1 MEQIKLLRRTI
12 TAKNLLILAASIF
25 IMVSSVAA
33 ARPIQDQESRER
45 EARQKKEQAEF
56 DRQRAEMFREM
67 TPEDREAR
75 MKLELRSRAKRQLEL
90 AKMAKLTMEQAIQIA
105 STQKSGTAM
114 ECALIG
120 ERNTAFY
127 RVTVVSGDEKEPVS
141 SYVYVNAVD
150 GTIGDFP
157 NAGYAFTTGDG
168 KGRVFT
174 FANIP

>member
-1 MEQIKLLRRTI
+1 MEQIKLVRRTI
-12 TAKNLLILAASIF
+12 TLKKLLILGASVF
-25 IMVSSVAA
+25 IMASSVMA
-33 ARPIQDQESRER
+33 ARPVQEQESRER
-45 EARQKKEQAEF
+45 EAKLKSER
-56 DRQRAEMFREM
+56 REEEKRKVEEYQSM
-67 TPEDREAR
+67 TPEEREAR
-75 MKLELRSRAKRQLEL
+75 MRLELRARAKRQMEL

-105 STQKSGTAM
+105 SSQKSGTAM
-114 ECALIG
+114 ECSLIG

-127 RVTVVSGDEKEPVS
+127 RVTIVSGDEKEPVS

-157 NAGYAFTTGDG
+157 NAGWAFTTTDG